1 MDRNLVLSIA
11 AAAALMIAGA
21 PVQAEELHSA
31 GSTIV
36 EASME
41 GAGGGAYENPSW
53 KEEYP
58 FPRNFNDRGD
68 GD

>member
-1 MDRNLVLSIA
+1 MKRNVVLSIA
-11 AAAALMIAGA
+11 AALLIAGA
-21 PVQAEELHSA
+21 PVQAEDVLEA
-31 GSTIV
+31 TGTIV
-36 EASME
+36 EHGME
-41 GAGGGAYENPSW
+41 GAGGGAYENPAW

>member
-1 MDRNLVLSIA
+1 MKRNVALSI
-11 AAAALMIAGA
+11 AAALMIAGA
-21 PVQAEELHSA
+21 PVYAEDVLDST
-31 GSTIV
+31 TIV
-36 EASME
+36 EHGME
-41 GAGGGAYENPSW
+41 GAGGGAYQNPVW